1 MLRILLFLGTN
12 LAIVALISLTFRLL
26 GLDGLLQANGVD
38 LNINALIVYSAVIG
52 FSGALISLFL
62 SKTMAKAGMG
72 VKVITRP
79 ANPTEQ
85 WLVDTVARQAKQAG
99 IGMPEVGI
107 FDHASPNA
115 FATGWNKNA
124 ALVAVSTG
132 LLNTMDRKEV
142 EAVLGHEVAHVA
154 NGDMVTL
161 TLIQGVVNTFVI
173 FLSRIVGYLV
183 DRLVFKVER
192 GHGPAFWIV
201 SMIAQFVFGIAAM
214 MIVMWFSRWREFRA
228 DKGGAELA
236 GRRNMINAL
245 KALQAAHDTPPM
257 PDEMRAFAI
266 NAGRMQAAFSSHP
279 PLEKRIAALEAMAGG
294 DAQPARPRRPCIDPV
309 TRGPGWGSR
318 WGGPVS
324 RSPLA
329 VSRAR
334 R

>member
-85 WLVDTVARQAKQAG
+85 WLVDTVTRQAKQAG

-115 FATGWNKNA
+115 FATGWNRNN

-173 FLSRIVGYLV
+173 FLSRIVGHLV

-279 PLEKRIAALEAMAGG
+279 PLAERIRALEAMEGAE
-294 DAQPARPRRPCIDPV
+294 AQPARPRRPW
-309 TRGPGWGSR
+309 R
-318 WGGPVS
+318 
-324 RSPLA
+324 
-329 VSRAR
+329 
-334 R
+334 